1 MAQASR
7 WLLAL
12 GISGSALAV
21 GTVHTITLCVV
32 TGVLAVA
39 AVLGWW
45 GAEPMRA
52 RAPATIL
59 LFTGVGLT
67 AYTALQCVPMPI
79 GLLAA
84 IAPHN
89 AEVWSRALL
98 AAGGGGA
105 AVGADHARS
114 DRHAG
119 GGAQG
124 GGVPPG
130 VRDGAAGG
138 EEEGS
143 RGAHCVSAPELRE
156 RYLEPLEALR
166 PEHLVLGERRGDDV
180 ACRRAARAARACG
193 GGSTIQ
199 YSGMPSWAYQRSL
212 VTRS

>member
-98 AAGGGGA
+98 PLGEAGPRWAPITLDPIATRVEVLKGVAYLLAFVTALRVARRKDGVTFLSGVIVATALVLALA
-105 AVGADHARS
+105 AVLHPAFDHAI
-114 DRHAG
+114 
-119 GGAQG
+119 
-124 GGVPPG
+124 
-130 VRDGAAGG
+130 
-138 EEEGS
+138 
-143 RGAHCVSAPELRE
+143 LR
-156 RYLEPLEALR
+156 A
-166 PEHLVLGERRGDDV
+166 
-180 ACRRAARAARACG
+180 
-193 GGSTIQ
+193 
-199 YSGMPSWAYQRSL
+199 
-212 VTRS
+212 

>member
-1 MAQASR
+1 MAPASR

-21 GTVHTITLCVV
+21 GTVHTVTLCVV

-89 AEVWSRALL
+89 AEVWSRVLL
-98 AAGGGGA
+98 
-105 AVGADHARS
+105 
-114 DRHAG
+114 
-119 GGAQG
+119 
-124 GGVPPG
+124 P
-130 VRDGAAGG
+130 
-138 EEEGS
+138 
-143 RGAHCVSAPELRE
+143 
-156 RYLEPLEALR
+156 
-166 PEHLVLGERRGDDV
+166 LGEAGPRWAPITSAIV
-180 ACRRAARAARACG
+180 A
-193 GGSTIQ
+193 
-199 YSGMPSWAYQRSL
+199 
-212 VTRS
+212 